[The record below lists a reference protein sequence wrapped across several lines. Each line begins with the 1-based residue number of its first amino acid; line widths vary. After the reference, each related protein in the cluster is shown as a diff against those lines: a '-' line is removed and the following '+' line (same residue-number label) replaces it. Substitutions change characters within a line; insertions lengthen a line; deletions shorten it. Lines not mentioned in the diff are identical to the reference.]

1 MSFSETFTRLK
12 NFLTHG
18 VWRVG
23 TSDRSWKKTLR
34 VVLLTYKG
42 FLQDDLT
49 VHASALTYG
58 TLTALVPVLAVAVSV
73 MRGFGMGDEFLTGA
87 LKEAWFLDLPEG
99 MQEFI
104 RQLIRIVTE
113 TNFAALGWI
122 ALGAFIVT
130 AVCLLMNI
138 ERGFNRI
145 WGVHQERDL
154 VKQVPIYTT
163 LLVVVPLLIGVVVA
177 VRAKLYFAS
186 FQFHAADFGLDAS
199 TWGQNL
205 FTFAVLLVAMFAMF
219 VLVPNTRVEIGP
231 AAICSAVTTLV
242 LGGWMKVFAVL
253 QIGVARYN
261 YIYGAVAALPIFL
274 FWLYIMWVLLLL
286 GVELNFAMQNQAT
299 YEQERAAS
307 GASPADRLAVAL
319 ALLAEGGR
327 KQRERGALDLN
338 EFVNARR
345 VPFRLVSEVAE
356 SLVAR
361 NYLAKAG
368 GWTLTLKGL
377 PSEMPLSD
385 VVQDVFSKA
394 GDRTIATALV
404 VRLPELKSAF
414 EDILQALE
422 GGLKGRTLAD
432 LL

>member
-1 MSFSETFTRLK
+1 MSFLETFTRLK

-18 VWRVG
+18 VWCVG

-73 MRGFGMGDEFLTGA
+73 MRGFGMGDDFLTGA
-87 LKEAWFLDLPEG
+87 LGEPWFLEMPDG
-99 MQEFI
+99 MQQFI
-104 RQLIRIVTE
+104 RQLIEIVTQ

-122 ALGAFIVT
+122 ALCAFIVT

-177 VRAKLYFAS
+177 VRAKLYIEN
-186 FQFHAADFGLDAS
+186 FQIQAANLDAS

-219 VLVPNTRVEIGP
+219 VLVPNTKVEIGP
-231 AAICSAVTTLV
+231 AAICSVVTTLV

-319 ALLAEGGR
+319 ALLAAGAR
-327 KQRERGALDLN
+327 KLQERGTIDLN
-338 EFVNARR
+338 QFVNERR

-356 SLVAR
+356 ALVAR
-361 NYLAKAG
+361 NYLAKSG

-377 PSEMPLSD
+377 PAEMPLSE
-385 VVQDVFSKA
+385 VVQDVLTKPE
-394 GDRTIATALV
+394 DRSIATSLV

-414 EDILQALE
+414 ADILRALDD
-422 GGLKGRTLAD
+422 GLKGKTLAD

>member
-1 MSFSETFTRLK
+1 MSFRDTFSRLK

-23 TSDRSWKKTLR
+23 TTDGSWKKTLR

-73 MRGFGMGDEFLTGA
+73 MRGFGMGDDFLTGA
-87 LKEAWFLDLPEG
+87 LHEQWFLEMPEG

-130 AVCLLMNI
+130 AVCLVMNI

-145 WGVHQERDL
+145 WGVHKERDL

-177 VRAKLYFAS
+177 VRAKLYLAN
-186 FQFHAADFGLDAS
+186 FQIQAANLDAS

-219 VLVPNTRVEIGP
+219 VLVPNTRVEVGP

-242 LGGWMKVFAVL
+242 LGGWMKVFTVL

-261 YIYGAVAALPIFL
+261 YIYGALAALPIFL

-307 GASPADRLAVAL
+307 SAAPADRLAVAL
-319 ALLAEGGR
+319 ALLAEAGR
-327 KQRERGALDLN
+327 KQRDRGALDLN

-356 SLVAR
+356 SLVER

-377 PSEMPLSD
+377 PAEMPLAE
-385 VVQDVFSKA
+385 VVQDVFTKTE
-394 GDRTIATALV
+394 DRTIATALV

-414 EDILQALE
+414 EDILRALDS
-422 GGLKGRTLAD
+422 GLKDKTLAD

>member
-1 MSFSETFTRLK
+1 
-12 NFLTHG
+12 
-18 VWRVG
+18 
-23 TSDRSWKKTLR
+23 
-34 VVLLTYKG
+34 
-42 FLQDDLT
+42 
-49 VHASALTYG
+49 
-58 TLTALVPVLAVAVSV
+58 
-73 MRGFGMGDEFLTGA
+73 
-87 LKEAWFLDLPEG
+87 
-99 MQEFI
+99 
-104 RQLIRIVTE
+104 
-113 TNFAALGWI
+113 
-122 ALGAFIVT
+122 
-130 AVCLLMNI
+130 
-138 ERGFNRI
+138 
-145 WGVHQERDL
+145 
-154 VKQVPIYTT
+154 
-163 LLVVVPLLIGVVVA
+163 
-177 VRAKLYFAS
+177 
-186 FQFHAADFGLDAS
+186 
-199 TWGQNL
+199 
-205 FTFAVLLVAMFAMF
+205 
-219 VLVPNTRVEIGP
+219 
-231 AAICSAVTTLV
+231 
-242 LGGWMKVFAVL
+242 VFAVL